1 MLKEYLSQR
10 GIKYQERDISL
21 DRSAGAEVM
30 RLTGQMAVP
39 VTVIDGQTIIGFDRP
54 ALDRLLAASATE
66 TASGPSLGAAVG
78 DAAKITR
85 QRGLPPAAGAFIG
98 SIRPGSLAQK
108 LGLAVGDIITE
119 CNGQIIQGPD
129 SLERAISSLKPGHRV
144 TFSFTRGEQRLST
157 SGIF

>member
-1 MLKEYLSQR
+1 MLKEYLSQHS
-10 GIKYQERDISL
+10 IKYQERDISL

-39 VTVIDGQTIIGFDRP
+39 VTVIDGQTVIGFDRP
-54 ALDRLLAASATE
+54 ALDRLLATAAA
-66 TASGPSLGAAVG
+66 ASGPSLGAAVG

-119 CNGQIIQGPD
+119 CNRQNIQGPND
-129 SLERAISSLKPGHRV
+129 LARVIAGLQSGSNISI
-144 TFSFTRGEQRLST
+144 SFTRNGQVLHT
-157 SGIF
+157 SGTV

>member
-39 VTVIDGQTIIGFDRP
+39 VTVIDGQTVIGFDRP
-54 ALDRLLAASATE
+54 ALDRLLAAA
-66 TASGPSLGAAVG
+66 TASAKPSLGAAVG
-78 DAAKITR
+78 DAAQITR
-85 QRGLPPAAGAFIG
+85 QRGLPLSTGAFVG
-98 SIRPGSLAQK
+98 GVKPDSLAQR
-108 LGLAVGDIITE
+108 LGLAVGDIIIGL
-119 CNGQIIQGPD
+119 NGQMINSPDDIEKIVASLHQG
-129 SLERAISSLKPGHRV
+129 SQV
-144 TFSFTRGEQRLST
+144 TISFTRGEKRLSA